1 MSNEENV
8 YNNFEEY
15 KKMLEMKNS
24 PKIKNSEWNPLEDLK
39 SQVQDQE
46 FKPWSNHKN

>member
-24 PKIKNSEWNPLEDLK
+24 PKINILNETPWRFE
-39 SQVQDQE
+39 
-46 FKPWSNHKN
+46 KPSSRSGV